1 MSSCRLRADA
11 GSLIESW
18 PSARHSPGAVAEI
31 LPFVVSDQGRP
42 RDLQIAA
49 TADATNDVPDVC
61 RERHRNP
68 GAERDPLDAA
78 ERNLDVQ
85 ERRLDAF
92 RLVDDAE
99 FALVPIRES
108 LQEGQIVHL
117 QALSANLGELEIADR
132 LGADAAL
139 LLHRS
144 HQIRR
149 KRLKVDDLPFLKR
162 FPYGD
167 EREFRIVYESKRV
180 KTTFLDIKI
189 PLGCIKR
196 ITLSPWIPVALTA
209 DVRNII
215 RGIGGCG
222 DLQVARSTLIGNDE
236 WKDLGDGAR

>member
-1 MSSCRLRADA
+1 MTDFLRRYTNIPALIHLLTAKKITLLDPA
-11 GSLIESW
+11 SWDDKNDSHFLSLY
-18 PSARHSPGAVAEI
+18 
-31 LPFVVSDQGRP
+31 
-42 RDLQIAA
+42 
-49 TADATNDVPDVC
+49 
-61 RERHRNP
+61 REKK
-68 GAERDPLDAA
+68 
-78 ERNLDVQ
+78 
-85 ERRLDAF
+85 
-92 RLVDDAE
+92 
-99 FALVPIRES
+99 S
-108 LQEGQIVHL
+108 LQTVL
-117 QALSANLGELEIADR
+117 ALCFTQTSETYHHWRVFADGSSGICITFDREELVAAMKKQRGVSAKAVRYLKLPE
-132 LGADAAL
+132 
-139 LLHRS
+139 
-144 HQIRR
+144 IRR